1 MTHVSPGVY
10 VREIDLSLYIPQLS
24 TTICAMVITATKGPV
39 NTPTF
44 ISNVNQFILTFGQ
57 PNPNHLGTYS
67 ATQYLRR
74 GQQLW
79 IVRAASSS
87 AAASSATFTPVKLA
101 RVASTVAA
109 GTSFTI
115 SGTSN
120 KLKVSVVDGRVTTA
134 GTYVA
139 EVTLDNGTY
148 TPEAMAAHLTDKFVR
163 NSVLNKYVAATTL
176 GAAGA
181 EVLNLVGLQPD
192 PLVTLDVLAASADD
206 AATALGFFA
215 QIAAAPV
222 TPTVATNTFQIK
234 ARSAGTWGDSLTV
247 QFTLNPKNPFT
258 FDLGVYQSSPSFKK
272 LSDGT
277 YAGLRVEL
285 HQGLSMLD
293 ILPSTKTNP
302 NWIGTALGT
311 VNTSLDITELSE
323 TGRSAVIAYEV
334 SSDDA
339 LLTEGGTALKLVVP
353 KIEYKTLSGG
363 DDGLTGLTDADF
375 IGITTGVV
383 QTGLQAFRNPE
394 TIDINLLLV
403 PGVTSPSVIN
413 EMLVICE
420 ERGDCMAIIDV
431 PDNYSV
437 QQAVD
442 WHNGQGAFS
451 DHQSFSSSYG
461 AMYYGWLKV
470 YDAYNAVEVW
480 TPPSGHAAGVYAY
493 TDFIAETWFAPAGF
507 NRAHLV
513 QALDVRY
520 SPQQGERD
528 FMYGNQN
535 ALNPVVKFPKDGIT
549 IWGQRTLQRAPTALD
564 RINVRRLLLYM
575 RKVVATAVKYLTFEP
590 NDEFTWRQFNLL
602 VDPFCQQ
609 VKSRRGIYDFAVIC
623 DHTTNTPDLIDQNI
637 MTGRIYLK
645 PTKTAE
651 IINVDFVLTSTGAR
665 FEDVLI

>member
-39 NTPTF
+39 NSPTF
-44 ISNVNQFILTFGQ
+44 ISNVNQFISTFGQ

-79 IVRAASSS
+79 VVRVASSS

-101 RVASTVAA
+101 KVASTDI
-109 GTSFTI
+109 GQSFTI
-115 SGTSN
+115 DATKN
-120 KLKVSVVDGRVTTA
+120 KIKFSVSDARVGTA
-134 GTYVA
+134 GTYVG
-139 EVTLDNGTY
+139 EITLDNGTY
-148 TPEAMAAHLTDKFVR
+148 TAQQMAGQITDKLSR
-163 NSVLNKYVAATTL
+163 NASLNKYLAASVVEVSTVPTL
-176 GAAGA
+176 HI
-181 EVLNLVGLQPD
+181 VGLQPD
-192 PLVTLDVLAASADD
+192 ALVTFQIVAASGTPAN
-206 AATALGFFA
+206 TELGLAIGGPF
-215 QIAAAPV
+215 APV
-222 TPTVATNTFQIK
+222 VATNTFQIK

-247 QFTLNPKNPFT
+247 QLTLNPKNPFT
-258 FDLGVYQSSPSFKK
+258 FDLGVYQSSPAFKK
-272 LSDGT
+272 LADGT

-293 ILPSTKTNP
+293 ILDNGKTNP
-302 NWIGTALGT
+302 NWIGVALGT
-311 VNTSLDITELSE
+311 VNTSLDVTELSE
-323 TGRSAVIAYEV
+323 TGRSTVIAYEV
-334 SSDDA
+334 STDDS
-339 LLTEGGTALKLVVP
+339 LLTEGGDALHLVVP
-353 KIEYKTLSGG
+353 KVEYKTLSGG
-363 DDGLTGLTDADF
+363 DDGLSGLVDGDY
-375 IGITTGVV
+375 IGMTTGTV

-394 TIDINLLLV
+394 TIDINLLLA
-403 PGVTSPSVIN
+403 PGMTSPAILN
-413 EMLVICE
+413 ELIQICE
-420 ERGDCMAIIDV
+420 ERGDCMAILDS

-451 DHQSFSSSYG
+451 DHQSFSSSYA
-461 AMYYGWLKV
+461 AMYYGWLKI
-470 YDAYNAVEVW
+470 YDAYNNVNVW

-535 ALNPVVKFPKDGIT
+535 ALNPIVKFPKDGIT

-564 RINVRRLLLYM
+564 RVNVRRLLLYM

-590 NDEFTWRQFNLL
+590 NDEFTWRQFTLL

-623 DHTTNTPDLIDQNI
+623 DNTTNTPDLIDQNI

-651 IINVDFVLTSTGAR
+651 VINVDFVLTSTGAR